1 MRRKL
6 DVIAA
11 DCVGRS
17 EAFQCARLSCVL
29 RVAVFGAQHHCAAC
43 CAVLFLPLILVVWVC
58 LGRYP
63 PLSTTRWP
71 CVPLLIERV
80 VPRAEA
86 FDGGR
91 VHLLPH
97 PSWGKRET

>member
-6 DVIAA
+6 DVVAA
-11 DCVGRS
+11 DCVGRN
-17 EAFQCARLSCVL
+17 EAFQCARLSHVL

-43 CAVLFLPLILVVWVC
+43 CAVLFLRFDSLLCGYGQCATHSGVQHD
-58 LGRYP
+58 
-63 PLSTTRWP
+63 WP

-80 VPRAEA
+80 VLRAEA

-91 VHLLPH
+91 VNLLPTNG
-97 PSWGKRET
+97 WIN